1 MGGEGGEQDEKREN
15 KEVFW
20 PVYKLK
26 ENNTKW
32 VLTGKSPIHDRHY
45 LRPKSFFCF
54 EPLDGYRNDNSNFN
68 KFMLIYNQIISF
80 SKLQIY

>member
-1 MGGEGGEQDEKREN
+1 MGGVGGEQDEKREN

-20 PVYKLK
+20 PVFKLK

-32 VLTGKSPIHDRHY
+32 LLTGKSPKHDGHY

-54 EPLDGYRNDNSNFN
+54 EPLDGYRNDNSNF
-68 KFMLIYNQIISF
+68 KF
-80 SKLQIY
+80 